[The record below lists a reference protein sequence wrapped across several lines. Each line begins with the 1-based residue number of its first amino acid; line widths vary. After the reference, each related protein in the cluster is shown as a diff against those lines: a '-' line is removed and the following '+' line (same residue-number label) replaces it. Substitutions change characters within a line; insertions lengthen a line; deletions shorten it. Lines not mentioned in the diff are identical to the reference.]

1 MKRRAFVAVGVLAAA
16 ISLGLSLPASAQQTG
31 ILQVCKVGLDPATRA
46 FQPGFTFTIGG
57 TQTTVVPAGTAANPL
72 CSPAITLPAGTV
84 TVRETVPSGFSLVRC
99 FGLPDGNLV
108 SFNPATGVA
117 TATIRAGGV
126 ELQTIVVCENR
137 AILAVQLQSF
147 TAQRV
152 GKNVVLRWRTAS
164 EVNTLGYN
172 VYRQAGAKRVKLN
185 RSLIPAAS
193 LIGGST
199 SSHAYSFRTR
209 IPSLK
214 GASAKYW
221 LQEVASNGARSWYGP
236 VRAVAAS

>member
-1 MKRRAFVAVGVLAAA
+1 MKRKAFVAAGVLAAA
-16 ISLGLSLPASAQQTG
+16 ISLGLSVSASAQQTG
-31 ILQVCKVGLDPATRA
+31 VLQVCKVGLDAGTQGRN
-46 FQPGFTFTIGG
+46 FTFTVG
-57 TQTTVVPAGTAANPL
+57 TMTTVVPAGTPSNPL

-99 FGLPDGNLV
+99 YGLPDPNLV
-108 SFNPATGVA
+108 SFNATTGVA

-147 TAQRV
+147 TARRS

-193 LIGGST
+193 LIGGSM